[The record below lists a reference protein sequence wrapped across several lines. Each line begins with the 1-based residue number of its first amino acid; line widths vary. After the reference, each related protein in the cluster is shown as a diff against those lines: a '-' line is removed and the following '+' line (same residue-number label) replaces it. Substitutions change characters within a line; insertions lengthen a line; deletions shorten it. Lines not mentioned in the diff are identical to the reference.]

1 MEAICSELKALQVIS
16 DRFEIHNFTK
26 TNIKAAL
33 KLCYYVIYIFFVT
46 GLAFYDWESQELI
59 RRIEIQPKNVY
70 WSSENGAEL
79 VCISTEVSFIKVS
92 TKNRYAAGLMLL
104 CGFSFK

>member
-1 MEAICSELKALQVIS
+1 MT
-16 DRFEIHNFTK
+16 NF
-26 TNIKAAL
+26 AATL
-33 KLCYYVIYIFFVT
+33 KLCFCVIDNFFVT

-92 TKNRYAAGLMLL
+92 TTKSLYDIFYRV
-104 CGFSFK
+104 SFKQFADK

>member
-1 MEAICSELKALQVIS
+1 MIDLKFITLQKRI
-16 DRFEIHNFTK
+16 
-26 TNIKAAL
+26 AAL

-92 TKNRYAAGLMLL
+92 TKNRYTAGVMVFHSNSVLTNNFFL
-104 CGFSFK
+104 F

>member
-1 MEAICSELKALQVIS
+1 MIDLKFITLQKRI
-16 DRFEIHNFTK
+16 
-26 TNIKAAL
+26 AAL

-92 TKNRYAAGLMLL
+92 TKNRYAAGVNTLWFFIQIV
-104 CGFSFK
+104 C